1 MRIAALVEVR
11 LRPGIADPEGATV
24 ERAIAAL
31 GVEGVSRVSMGR
43 AIRFEVDA
51 VSVDEAEELVD
62 DLCRRLL
69 VSPVLEEET
78 TTLVALD
85 DAPDG
90 GGRFADAPA
99 GEEGARDGDRLP

>member
-11 LRPGIADPEGATV
+11 LRPGIADPEGGTV

-31 GVEGVSRVSMGR
+31 GVEGISRVSMGR
-43 AIRFEVDA
+43 AIRFEVEA
-51 VSVDEAEELVD
+51 VSVDEAEEIVD

-69 VSPVLEEET
+69 VNPVLEEET

-85 DAPDG
+85 DTPDDEVPPVDLPVG
-90 GGRFADAPA
+90 EPEAD
-99 GEEGARDGDRLP
+99 EGAPFQ